1 DTVAALSDKLV
12 PRNSNDHSIPRFTW
26 WGHKGTTEW
35 VQYDFKQPRKVSG
48 VSVYWF
54 DDTGGGGCR
63 IPKSWRL
70 LYKDGDQWQ
79 QVSNA
84 GDYGLE
90 KNKFNNVKFDPVKT
104 SSLRLEVQLQPD
116 FSGGILEWQ
125 VNAEN

>member
-1 DTVAALSDKLV
+1 M
-12 PRNSNDHSIPRFTW
+12 
-26 WGHKGTTEW
+26 
-35 VQYDFKQPRKVSG
+35 QYDFEQPKKISG
-48 VSVYWF
+48 ASVYWF

-70 LYKDGDQWQ
+70 LYKDGSRWKQAP
-79 QVSNA
+79 NL
-84 GDYGLE
+84 GTCCYGLE
-90 KNKFNNVKFDPVKT
+90 KDKFNNVKFDPVKT